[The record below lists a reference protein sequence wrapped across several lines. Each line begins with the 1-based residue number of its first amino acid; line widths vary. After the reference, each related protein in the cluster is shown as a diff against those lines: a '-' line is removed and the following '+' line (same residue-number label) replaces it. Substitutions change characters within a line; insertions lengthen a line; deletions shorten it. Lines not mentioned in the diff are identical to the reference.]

1 MIIFPPSQS
10 ENFDS
15 VNSKH
20 IFKVDLGK
28 NLYQKQCFFFS
39 PETKSPK
46 KSSSGVPKKIGV
58 VHINKVLSEV
68 YGSGAAASQQE
79 TIPLQQKLVMCS
91 LMLLLKQG
99 KMKEVTVG
107 KVN

>member
-1 MIIFPPSQS
+1 MTIYLISHFPES
-10 ENFDS
+10 
-15 VNSKH
+15 
-20 IFKVDLGK
+20 
-28 NLYQKQCFFFS
+28 
-39 PETKSPK
+39 KSPK
-46 KSSSGVPKKIGV
+46 KSTSEVPKKIGV

-91 LMLLLKQG
+91 LLLLLKQG

-107 KVN
+107 KVCLIALKIGLFVFVFCCCFFVSKNDPL